1 MGSPSTATLYGEDN
15 LSIMLPNIKKKK
27 TIILVE
33 GREET
38 REGEIKKSKER
49 KFGFMLASK
58 RKLSQVSEHCEV
70 IAKSKI

>member
-15 LSIMLPNIKKKK
+15 LSIMLPNIKKK

-49 KFGFMLASK
+49 KVGFMLASK